1 MAEKAVAAVA
11 SERRAAWEDDAATG
25 YDGSSSVAEERGPEA
40 VRQIVEQHRAAV
52 SDLSLSTG
60 TTGHSD
66 DAALHFVND
75 LLTEARTLLGDDD
88 ATVLGM
94 MNDTAGLLEML
105 GRRSS
110 AAPLRRAV
118 FERRR
123 AVHGL
128 TDPSTLHALATLA
141 KLHLT
146 AGGILPGSAPS
157 TASSPLKE
165 PPVTGS
171 PLASSLGAESIGE
184 DAWGAEH
191 LEKLQQEL
199 IEARRGVAER
209 DGGSGGGGGGGGE
222 GGGEGGGSADPTL
235 TVIDSLYAALGSIAD
250 ERGGRKT
257 PADGI
262 RTVGGA
268 RAVNHRAD
276 GYRAGADIAEH
287 SLQVVPVSAF
297 EREWSQQIAA
307 KKQKVTTETEALAM
321 ARCGETYVEV
331 EDSHACVF
339 ESFVQVS
346 TRVAKDGRPFPR
358 LTMRWCCACAMQ
370 VHYFGKLSVHDSS
383 LIAYMYWA
391 I

>member
-1 MAEKAVAAVA
+1 MDDGPGGLALGHAEYEKRAIHPRSGGQATWSRYPRSSRGFSKTSGFFSTTEPDAARTKESSSRPKDTKAPGSRRSKKEPKKRRIQTPLPEKAVAAVT

-25 YDGSSSVAEERGPEA
+25 YDGSASAAEERGPEA
-40 VRQIVEQHRAAV
+40 VPVRQLIEQHRAAV
-52 SDLSLSTG
+52 SELSLSIG
-60 TTGHSD
+60 TTGHSG
-66 DAALHFVND
+66 DAALQFVND

-287 SLQVVPVSAF
+287 SLQSYP
-297 EREWSQQIAA
+297 
-307 KKQKVTTETEALAM
+307 
-321 ARCGETYVEV
+321 
-331 EDSHACVF
+331 
-339 ESFVQVS
+339 
-346 TRVAKDGRPFPR
+346 
-358 LTMRWCCACAMQ
+358 
-370 VHYFGKLSVHDSS
+370 
-383 LIAYMYWA
+383 
-391 I
+391 